1 MNKGHS
7 ETHLA
12 FFVFLYA
19 EGAASS
25 MVGQET
31 RIEWETKEE
40 VTAEDLR
47 KYFEYLKT
55 TVPNPS
61 LQYQN
66 FFNYITPHMV
76 KAILMTRADAMMKAQ
91 AIFYFGELAG
101 LVKTLADIYWFAWYY
116 AGVWKEDFYKE
127 VEKQVGRDL
136 QKAVE
141 DAIEFYSKVKEGKM
155 DLDHLIFALSFDISD
170 LKFDCEEFA
179 IRLGNHIAIN
189 YVAKLKPS

>member
-1 MNKGHS
+1 MPS
-7 ETHLA
+7 WPL
-12 FFVFLYA
+12 LYT
-19 EGAASS
+19 EGAVSS
-25 MVGQET
+25 MAGRET

-40 VTAEDLR
+40 VTPEDLH
-47 KYFEYLKT
+47 KYLEYLKT
-55 TVPNPS
+55 TVPNPR

-76 KAILMTRADAMMKAQ
+76 KAILMTNADPMTKAQ

-101 LVKTLADIYWFAWYY
+101 LVKTLASVYWFASYY

-127 VEKQVGRDL
+127 MEKEVGRDL

-141 DAIEFYSKVKEGKM
+141 KAIELYSKIKEGKM
-155 DLDHLIFALSFDISD
+155 DLGRFMFALSFDISG
-170 LKFDCEEFA
+170 LEFDCEEFT

-189 YVAKLKPS
+189 YIAKLKPS

>member
-1 MNKGHS
+1 MAGR
-7 ETHLA
+7 
-12 FFVFLYA
+12 
-19 EGAASS
+19 
-25 MVGQET
+25 ET

-40 VTAEDLR
+40 VTPEDLH
-47 KYFEYLKT
+47 KYLEYLKT
-55 TVPNPS
+55 TVPNPR

-76 KAILMTRADAMMKAQ
+76 KAILMTRADAMTKAQ

-101 LVKTLADIYWFAWYY
+101 LVKALADIYSFASYY
-116 AGVWKEDFYKE
+116 ATVWKEDFYKE
-127 VEKQVGRDL
+127 VEKQVGHDL

-141 DAIEFYSKVKEGKM
+141 DAIEFYSKIKEGKM
-155 DLDHLIFALSFDISD
+155 DLDRFIFALSFDISG
-170 LKFDCEEFA
+170 LKFDCEEFT